1 MESFK
6 PCHGVKLS
14 SQGVKLLSQVVKLSD
29 KVSVL
34 HTVRVF
40 FGQFVKLCYCQVANQ
55 VVSRPTM
62 SYCQCVILSICYFVN
77 LSFCQSVNVSL
88 SVCQFVSLSICQLV
102 SLSVCH
108 SVRIISSFLVMIFYA
123 LVSVSSFISY
133 ALVFFSSG
141 IPRQGIF
148 SESTSR

>member
-6 PCHGVKLS
+6 PRHGVKLS

-88 SVCQFVSLSICQLV
+88 SVCQIVN
-102 SLSVCH
+102 LSVCQF
-108 SVRIISSFLVMIFYA
+108 VN
-123 LVSVSSFISY
+123 
-133 ALVFFSSG
+133 
-141 IPRQGIF
+141 
-148 SESTSR
+148 